1 MFYYL
6 EIYCHVYC
14 FMFILQMYS
23 LYLNFNV
30 TLRHCWLTDVGVN
43 SQEENSPDLSSYTL
57 YIKTIVE
64 MNFVH
69 LCQ

>member
-14 FMFILQMYS
+14 FMFILQVYS

-30 TLRHCWLTDVGVN
+30 TL
-43 SQEENSPDLSSYTL
+43 
-57 YIKTIVE
+57 
-64 MNFVH
+64 M
-69 LCQ
+69 